1 MLLQRQACS
10 SATCQHS
17 HPIGEG
23 GSGNLEI
30 WFCVFTFSKPMLKL
44 KHRREASR
52 RRRHHNVVVIPYC
65 HKFIVNITDP
75 ITTYHSAY
83 HIYY

>member
-1 MLLQRQACS
+1 MLLQRPACS

-30 WFCVFTFSKPMLKL
+30 WFCVFTFSKPRLKL
-44 KHRREASR
+44 KHRRVASR
-52 RRRHHNVVVIPYC
+52 RRHHIVVVIPYC
-65 HKFIVNITDP
+65 HKVIVNITDH
-75 ITTYHSAY
+75 ITTYH
-83 HIYY
+83 HIIYY